1 MTDSTQRVWVIPEDP
16 QDLAPLPALL
26 INGINARLFDR
37 RKKMFG
43 DLIEFYLPS
52 CYSTWEE
59 CRTAMIEGR
68 IEAYNDTRAHA
79 GVLARSI
86 EHIRIIPA
94 ADFPDVL
101 PEIPEAQ
108 HQEPQEEKAQEQ
120 EKVKPSARGRYRRGS

>member
-1 MTDSTQRVWVIPEDP
+1 MTNSIEKVWVVPEDP

-26 INGINARLFDR
+26 IDGINVRLFDR
-37 RKKMFG
+37 HKKTLG
-43 DLIEFYLPS
+43 DLIEFYMPP

-68 IEAYNDTRAHA
+68 TRAFHDARAHA

-101 PEIPEAQ
+101 PEVPEAEQ
-108 HQEPQEEKAQEQ
+108 QERQEKEAQEQ
-120 EKVKPSARGRYRRGS
+120 EEVKPSARRRYSRRG